1 MGTYIQRA
9 AYGLAMKEEEERVIA
24 AEQQAQL
31 AMAVKAARE
40 ETLVQTGE
48 LMARIESRMG
58 ALASELAEVKAARR
72 KEALEA
78 QAYKRQAESG
88 KRQKSL
94 DAYFSRPLQHD
105 VRPRAPPDAL
115 GEGYTARNISSG
127 VFAQH
132 VRAIEHYYI

>member
-1 MGTYIQRA
+1 MATYIQRA

-72 KEALEA
+72 KEALEGRSA
-78 QAYKRQAESG
+78 SLQEASGIREAAEI
-88 KRQKSL
+88 
-94 DAYFSRPLQHD
+94 P
-105 VRPRAPPDAL
+105 
-115 GEGYTARNISSG
+115 
-127 VFAQH
+127 
-132 VRAIEHYYI
+132 